1 MLILLLKLTT
11 AYALAQTPAA
21 EPLEY
26 DLLGQTIAIDS
37 LRSGNHD
44 ESGVNDYVF
53 HGRVYGLLNS
63 SEERNL
69 AFEKRKKLEVDL
81 GSFGAT
87 KIDALST
94 WKADEK
100 TKDVKELTI
109 EGNAVR
115 ELVARTMTELKVTEG
130 DVAVMVELEMTEK
143 NKRFFFLGEDT
154 VVGKA
159 SYHIIA
165 PTKFD
170 VPARTNVALAI
181 TDDKGT
187 LVKLTVRYAKPATA
201 AAVKKSEPAPVGTGS
216 K

>member
-1 MLILLLKLTT
+1 MLSPFLKLMT
-11 AYALAQTPAA
+11 AFALAQTPVA

-26 DLLGQTIAIDS
+26 DLLSQTIAIDA
-37 LRSGNHD
+37 LRAGNHD
-44 ESGVNDYVF
+44 DSGVNDYVF
-53 HGRVYGLLNS
+53 HARVFGLLNS

-81 GSFGAT
+81 GTFGAT

-100 TKDVKELTI
+100 AKDAKELTI

-130 DVAVMVELEMTEK
+130 DVAVMVEIEMTEK

-154 VVGKA
+154 MVGKT

-170 VPARTNVALAI
+170 VPARTNVAMTI

-187 LVKLTVRYAKPATA
+187 LVKFTVRYAKPAA
-201 AAVKKSEPAPVGTGS
+201 AAKKNEPVPVGTGS